1 MNRKLLLSAAFAF
14 AACASQS
21 VQAHTIDWT
30 SWTNATNSPTAG
42 TASGTAGAVTV
53 TYKGEVQSLQANY
66 PSWNPASS
74 YTGGTVSNAP
84 LRSGGI
90 IQLFGDTD
98 ATDTITFS
106 HAVLNPVIAIWS
118 LGQGGVPASFDF
130 SQTPTF
136 EAGGPSAE
144 YGGGAITVSGNDVFG
159 SEGNGVVQF
168 TGTFTSITWTNPT
181 YENWY
186 GFTVGIEAPEPAA
199 WVLMLVGFGG
209 LGAAMRAARRT
220 RLTIA

>member
-1 MNRKLLLSAAFAF
+1 MNRKLLLSAAVAL

-21 VQAHTIDWT
+21 QANTIDWT
-30 SWTNATNSPTAG
+30 SWTSATNSPTAG
-42 TASGTAGAVTV
+42 TVSGTAGAVSV
-53 TYKGEVQSLQANY
+53 TYTGEVQSLQANY
-66 PSWNPASS
+66 PSWTPASS

-84 LRSGGI
+84 LQSGGI
-90 IQLFGDTD
+90 IQLFGATG

-118 LGQGGVPASFDF
+118 LGQGGDPASFNF

-159 SEGNGVVQF
+159 TEGNGVVQF

-199 WVLMLVGFGG
+199 WALMLAGFAG
-209 LGAAMRAARRT
+209 LGAAMRAARRRT
-220 RLTIA
+220 LAAA